1 MKEQPRSAHRAAAP
15 IKSLAHRFVYSGLV
29 IGVFALMLLGKADA
43 VLMDRFRAQIS
54 DAIAPILGVLGQPV
68 DAISGVIASVR
79 ELSSVRQENAL
90 LREDKE
96 KLLRWQA
103 VARQLEAEN
112 KSLKKLL
119 RYVPDLGAGYVTAR
133 VIADTGGAFAQSL
146 LLNAGAG
153 DGVGKGEAV
162 VTGAGLIGRIA
173 VVGNRSARVLLITD
187 LNSRIPVIV
196 EPTRTRAIL
205 AGNNS
210 ERPGIIHLPPGA
222 TVSPGDRIVTSGHG
236 GAFPPGLPVG
246 VVASVSDS
254 GIRVQPYV
262 DRSRLEY
269 VRVVNYGL
277 RGILRKSLP
286 GGDGGKRGDKK
297 P

>member
-1 MKEQPRSAHRAAAP
+1 MKEPLRSAYRAAAP
-15 IKSLAHRFVYSGLV
+15 IRNLAHRFVYLGLV
-29 IGVFALMLLGKADA
+29 VGVFALMLLGKADA
-43 VLMDRFRAQIS
+43 VLMDRFRAQVS
-54 DAIAPILGVLGQPV
+54 DAIAPILEILGQPV
-68 DAISGVIASVR
+68 EAVTGVIASIR
-79 ELSSVRQENAL
+79 EVSAVHQENTL
-90 LREDKE
+90 LRADKE

-119 RYVPDLGAGYVTAR
+119 RYAPDPGVSFVTAR

-146 LLNAGAG
+146 LVNAGAA
-153 DGVGKGEAV
+153 DGVAKGEAV
-162 VTGAGLIGRIA
+162 VTSEGLIGRVA
-173 VVGNRSARVLLITD
+173 VVGSRSARVLLITD
-187 LNSRIPVIV
+187 LNSRIPVLV

-205 AGNNS
+205 AGDNS

-236 GAFPPGLPVG
+236 GAFPPGLPIG

-254 GIRVQPYV
+254 GIRVQSFV

-277 RGILRKSLP
+277 RGILQMPKP
-286 GGDGGKRGDKK
+286 GGGKTGKAK